1 MGQFIKKADASLTSL
16 RKMRDRAILKRA
28 NDPAILWDKMISLLP
43 EDVKDQ
49 LILNL
54 ASLKITKEST
64 GNYIKAI
71 NNDNDW
77 STLTNDGKKTY
88 AVVANDNY
96 MIIGS
101 KNGKTNQLLFSSKGP
116 VLKDAEIYEDREH
129 DATLMV
135 VFTKTG
141 K

>member
-71 NNDNDW
+71 NNDDDW

-129 DATLMV
+129 DATLMI